1 MELELVS
8 FKICPFVQ
16 RAVTTLRYKQTPF
29 KLTHIDLSDPPQWFK
44 AISPFGRVPLLKVD
58 KRHVIFES
66 AVIDEFLDEIT
77 GGHLLPDDPLLRAQS
92 RSWIEFGTACLLD
105 LSAQMHAED
114 EQSFDSNR
122 DELKSKLKW
131 LEARL
136 DQPPYFNGE
145 KLSLVDFS
153 YAPLFMRAEILTL
166 GDELYPA
173 AHLPRTAA
181 WGRRLLELPAVR
193 ESVAADFPELLRNH
207 IRAKAPYAAQQFGL
221 SN

>member
-44 AISPFGRVPLLKVD
+44 AISPFGKVPLLKVD
-58 KRHVIFES
+58 KQHVIFES
-66 AVIDEFLDEIT
+66 AIIGEFLNEIANAD
-77 GGHLLPDDPLLRAQS
+77 LLPDAPLLRALN

-114 EQSFDSNR
+114 RQSFNSNR

-131 LEARL
+131 LEATL
-136 DQPPYFNGE
+136 EQPPYFNGE
-145 KLSLVDFS
+145 MLSLVDFAW
-153 YAPLFMRAEILTL
+153 APLFMRTEILTL
-166 GDELYPA
+166 GAQLYPA
-173 AHLPRTAA
+173 EQLPRTAA
-181 WGRRLLELPAVR
+181 WSRKLLELPAVR
-193 ESVAADFPELLRNH
+193 DSVVADFPELLRDH
-207 IRAKAPYAAQQFGL
+207 IRAKAPYAAKQFGL
-221 SN
+221 